1 MYQYVVDGAVKRLLE
16 QGVKIEDIQDSYDL
30 DFKTRVKFQADV
42 QNYVDMAI
50 SSTCNVAS
58 WGSAENNE
66 ETIDKNSKVLL
77 KYAKRLRGFTM
88 YPDGCRGGQ
97 PLTRVSLEEAL
108 ANEGVVF
115 EEQVSECV
123 GGVCGL

>member
-1 MYQYVVDGAVKRLLE
+1 MLTWLL
-16 QGVKIEDIQDSYDL
+16 
-30 DFKTRVKFQADV
+30 V
-42 QNYVDMAI
+42 QLV
-50 SSTCNVAS
+50 TLQ
-58 WGSAENNE
+58 AENNE
-66 ETIDKNSKVLL
+66 ETIDKNSKILL